1 MVNKEKDKARN
12 YHYWHSYLEA
22 GQIAVVERNMKTKNR
37 IAVYA
42 GTFDPVTLGHMWM
55 IEAGSNLFDKLVV
68 AVGSNP
74 DKKCHFSLKDR
85 IIMLNESIAGYENVI
100 VDKYSNE
107 FLIRYA
113 ESIGAKFVL
122 RGIRNTT
129 DYEYEKSL
137 NYVNRQLNY
146 KIVTV
151 FLLPP
156 REMVEISSSVV
167 RGLIGPVGWEEVV
180 GKYVP
185 ACVLER
191 LIAGN
196 RP

>member
-1 MVNKEKDKARN
+1 
-12 YHYWHSYLEA
+12 
-22 GQIAVVERNMKTKNR
+22 MKKSSR

-42 GTFDPVTLGHMWM
+42 GTFDPVTFGHLWM
-55 IEAGSNLFDKLVV
+55 IKVGSSLFDKLVV
-68 AVGSNP
+68 AVGTNP
-74 DKKCHFSLKDR
+74 DKKCYFSLEDR
-85 IIMLNESIAGYENVI
+85 IVMLQESIAGYRNVT
-100 VDKYSNE
+100 VDKYPNK
-107 FLIRYA
+107 FLIKYA

-137 NYVNRQLNY
+137 NYVNRHLDS

-151 FLLPP
+151 SLLPP

-167 RGLIGPVGWEEVV
+167 RGLIGPEGWEEVV

-185 ACVLER
+185 SVFWSD
-191 LIAGN
+191 
-196 RP
+196 